1 MSVSKKSILM
11 LGGSR
16 QQVVAIEKAKALG
29 FRTVLCD
36 YLPDNPGQFVADTF
50 YQASTTDREL
60 MLKIARKEDVS
71 GVLAY
76 TQRSSFPYRRGTS
89 QRQWGCLPTL

>member
-60 MLKIARKEDVS
+60 MLKIARKEAFR
-71 GVLAY
+71 AY
-76 TQRSSFPYRRGTS
+76 LPTAAIQLPLRRGTS